1 MPAPILPITF
11 QNPGSKGLNSQDS
24 TNYLDVTW
32 ATELTNAVFDN
43 AGRIANRKGWTK
55 LTTSSALGAYDIK
68 QIHCWENATT
78 SVVISAA
85 NNDLFYGT
93 TSLTSIKGA
102 LSPTANN
109 WQFANWNDGTNTKI
123 IAWQASHSP
132 IVSTVTGTTPGN
144 FAAISASSGSVPTGN
159 CMTTG
164 WGRVWAS
171 DSDGLTIKYSGLLNE
186 TQWASGGA
194 GSLDTRY
201 YWPRGADY
209 ITALAFYQDKL
220 IVFGKRNILV
230 YDGTLS
236 PSSALTLV
244 DQIEG
249 VGCVARDSVQ
259 NLGNDLLFLSETGLR
274 SLSRT
279 LTSDT
284 SGEGSKIPLQEVG
297 TQVRDEIVNA
307 VIGNESN
314 VRSCYNQIEGFY
326 VLIVPDTDSPAT
338 YIFDLKGLKSQTLFG
353 TRSVDLDNVRI
364 SKWEGWNATAVA
376 YSRNQVMYGGFRDS
390 TDSNE
395 GVIGYYNGYLDNTS
409 TYQLTWKSPWI
420 DLSNS
425 EGGESGAFFK
435 IPKEAV
441 IYTVGGLG
449 NTYTFRWAYDF
460 EESYSTYDIVIPGSA
475 ATASEW
481 GNVSSPAEWGIA
493 EWGYSE
499 SVSISRKKAQMSRHG
514 QAIRFGF
521 STVVDN
527 RYIALQRIDVF
538 IKKGRI
544 AR

>member
-11 QNPGSKGLNSQDS
+11 LNPGSKGLNSQDS
-24 TNYLDVTW
+24 TGYLDVTW
-32 ATELTNAVFDN
+32 ATELVNAVFDN

-55 LTTSSALGAYDIK
+55 LTTSSALGAFDIK

-78 SVVISAA
+78 TVVISAA

-102 LSPTANN
+102 LSPTADN
-109 WQFANWNDGTNTKI
+109 WQFANWNDGTNTKV
-123 IAWQASHSP
+123 IAWQAGHSP
-132 IVSTVTGTTPGN
+132 IVSTVAAGVPGN
-144 FAAISASSGSVPTGN
+144 FAAIVASSGSVPTGN
-159 CMTTG
+159 CMTVG
-164 WGRVWAS
+164 WGRVWAA
-171 DSDGLTIKYSGLLNE
+171 DSDGLSIKYSGLLNE
-186 TQWASGGA
+186 TQWSTGGA

-201 YWPRGADY
+201 YWPRGSDF
-209 ITALAFYQDKL
+209 ITAIAFYQDKL

-297 TQVRDEIVNA
+297 TQVRDEIVA
-307 VIGNESN
+307 ITTGNESN
-314 VRSCYNQIEGFY
+314 IRSCYNQVEGFY
-326 VLIVPDTDSPAT
+326 AIAFPDSSAPAT
-338 YIFDLKGLKSQTLFG
+338 YIFDLKGLKSQTMFG
-353 TRSVDLDNVRI
+353 THSIDLDNVKI
-364 SKWEGWNATAVA
+364 AKWSGWNATALA

-409 TYQLTWKSPWI
+409 TYTMSWKSPWI
-420 DLSNS
+420 DLSNADS
-425 EGGESGAFFK
+425 GETGAFFK
-435 IPKEAV
+435 IPKEAK
-441 IYTVGGLG
+441 IYTIGGLG
-449 NTYTFRWAYDF
+449 TTYAFSWSFD
-460 EESYSTYDIVIPGSA
+460 YSNNFST
-475 ATASEW
+475 ATVQISSGGTAPSEW
-481 GNVSSPAEWGIA
+481 GVSEYALAEY
-493 EWGYSE
+493 GYSE
-499 SVSISRKKAQMSRHG
+499 SFVLSEKKTQMTKHG
-514 QAIRFGF
+514 QTIRFGF
-521 STVVDN
+521 SVQVN
-527 RYIALQRIDVF
+527 NVAIALQRIDVF

>member
-1 MPAPILPITF
+1 MPTPILPITF
-11 QNPGSKGLNSQDS
+11 QNPGSRGLNSQDS
-24 TNYLDVTW
+24 TGYLDVTW

-68 QIHCWENATT
+68 QIHCWEDATT
-78 SVVISAA
+78 TVVISAA
-85 NNDLFYGT
+85 NNKLFYGT
-93 TSLTSIKGA
+93 TTLTDRTGA
-102 LSPTANN
+102 LVPTANN

-132 IVSTVTGTTPGN
+132 IVSTVAAGVPGN
-144 FAAISASSGSVPTGN
+144 FAAIVASSGSLPTGN
-159 CMTTG
+159 CMTVG

-201 YWPRGADY
+201 YWPRGADF

-279 LTSDT
+279 LTNDT

-297 TQVRDEIVNA
+297 TQVRDEIVLNT
-307 VIGNESN
+307 VGNEIN
-314 VRSCYNQIEGFY
+314 IRSCYNQVEGFY
-326 VLIVPDTDSPAT
+326 VLVIPDSESSFV
-338 YIFDLKGLKSQTLFG
+338 YIFDLKGLKSTTMFG
-353 TRSVDLDNVRI
+353 TPVIDLDNVRV
-364 SKWEGWNATAVA
+364 SKWTGWNASSVA
-376 YSRNQVMYGGFRDS
+376 YSRNQIMYGGFRDS

-395 GVIGYYNGYLDNTS
+395 GVIGYYNSYQDNTTS
-409 TYQLTWKSPWI
+409 YQLSWKSPWI
-420 DLSNS
+420 DLGSADTGDTGS
-425 EGGESGAFFK
+425 FFK
-435 IPKEAV
+435 IPKQAV
-441 IYTVGGLG
+441 IHTIGGLG
-449 NTYTFRWAYDF
+449 STYTFSWAFDF
-460 EESYSTYDIVIPGSA
+460 SSTFSTYNVALPSSGQGS
-475 ATASEW
+475 SEW
-481 GNVSSPAEWGIA
+481 GVAEFGTYEYA
-493 EWGYSE
+493 YSE
-499 SVSISRKKAQMSRHG
+499 AITISAKKAQMSKHG
-514 QAIRFGF
+514 QSIRFGF
-521 STVVDN
+521 TVQSSKA
-527 RYIALQRIDVF
+527 IALQRIDVF
-538 IKKGRI
+538 LKKGRI

>member
-11 QNPGSKGLNSQDS
+11 QNPGSRGLNSQDS
-24 TNYLDVTW
+24 TGYLDVTW

-55 LTTSSALGAYDIK
+55 LTTSSALGAFDIK
-68 QIHCWENATT
+68 QIHCWESATT

-85 NNDLFYGT
+85 NNKLFHGT
-93 TSLTSIKGA
+93 TSLTDITGTVTT
-102 LSPTANN
+102 PTANN
-109 WQFANWNDGTNTKI
+109 WQFSNWNDGTNTKI
-123 IAWQASHSP
+123 IAWQAGHTP
-132 IVSTVTGTTPGN
+132 IVSTVTTVTPGN
-144 FAAISASSGSVPTGN
+144 FADITASSGSLPTGN

-171 DSDGLTIKYSGLLNE
+171 DADGLTIKYSGLLNE
-186 TQWASGGA
+186 TQWNSGGA

-279 LTSDT
+279 LTNDT

-297 TQVRDEIVNA
+297 TQVRDEIVA
-307 VIGNESN
+307 ATAGNETN
-314 VRSCYNQIEGFY
+314 IRSCYNQVEGFY
-326 VLIVPDTDSPAT
+326 VLVIPDTTDPVT
-338 YIFDLKGLKSQTLFG
+338 YIFDLKGLKSTTMFG
-353 TRSVDLDNVRI
+353 TPVIDLDNVKV
-364 SKWEGWNATAVA
+364 SKWDGWDATAVA

-395 GVIGYYNGYLDNTS
+395 GVIGYYNSYLDNTS
-409 TYQLTWKSPWI
+409 TYTMSWKSPWI

-425 EGGESGAFFK
+425 DSGESGAFYK
-435 IPKEAV
+435 IPKEAI
-441 IYTVGGLG
+441 IYTIGGLG
-449 NTYTFRWAYDF
+449 TTYSFSWAFDFSNTF
-460 EESYSTYDIVIPGSA
+460 STANTQITSGG
-475 ATASEW
+475 TAPSEW
-481 GNVSSPAEWGIA
+481 GESEYGSSEF
-493 EWGYSE
+493 GYSE
-499 SVSISRKKAQMSRHG
+499 SFVLSRKKTQMSKHG
-514 QAIRFGF
+514 QTIRFGF
-521 STVVDN
+521 SAQANNVA
-527 RYIALQRIDVF
+527 IALQRIDVF

>member
-1 MPAPILPITF
+1 MAQPILPITF
-11 QNPGSKGLNSQDS
+11 LNPGSKGLNSQDS
-24 TNYLDVTW
+24 TGYLDVTW
-32 ATELTNAVFDN
+32 ATELVNAVFDN

-68 QIHCWENATT
+68 QIHCWEDATT
-78 SVVISAA
+78 TVVISAA
-85 NNDLFYGT
+85 NNNLFYGT

-102 LSPTANN
+102 LSPTADN

-132 IVSTVTGTTPGN
+132 IVSTVTAGVPGN
-144 FAAISASSGSVPTGN
+144 FAAISASSGTVPTGN
-159 CMTTG
+159 CMTVG

-186 TQWASGGA
+186 TQWSTGGA

-201 YWPRGADY
+201 YWPRGADF
-209 ITALAFYQDKL
+209 ITALSFYQDKL

-297 TQVRDEIVNA
+297 TQVRDEIVA
-307 VIGNESN
+307 ITFGNEQN
-314 VRSCYNQIEGFY
+314 IRSCYNQVEGFY
-326 VLIVPDTDSPAT
+326 VLTFPDSSAPAT

-353 TRSVDLDNVRI
+353 TRSIDLDNVKI
-364 SKWEGWNATAVA
+364 SKWSGWNATAIA

-395 GVIGYYNGYLDNTS
+395 GVIGYYNSYLDNTS
-409 TYQLTWKSPWI
+409 TYTMSWKSPWI
-420 DLSNS
+420 DLSNADS
-425 EGGESGAFFK
+425 GETGVFFK
-435 IPKEAV
+435 IPKEAK

-449 NTYTFRWAYDF
+449 TTYSFSWSFD
-460 EESYSTYDIVIPGSA
+460 YSNNFST
-475 ATASEW
+475 ATVQIASGGTAPSEW
-481 GNVSSPAEWGIA
+481 GESEYGSSEF
-493 EWGYSE
+493 GYSE
-499 SVSISRKKAQMSRHG
+499 SFVLSEKKTQMSKHG
-514 QAIRFGF
+514 QTIRFGF
-521 STVVDN
+521 SVQVN
-527 RYIALQRIDVF
+527 NVAIALQRIDVF